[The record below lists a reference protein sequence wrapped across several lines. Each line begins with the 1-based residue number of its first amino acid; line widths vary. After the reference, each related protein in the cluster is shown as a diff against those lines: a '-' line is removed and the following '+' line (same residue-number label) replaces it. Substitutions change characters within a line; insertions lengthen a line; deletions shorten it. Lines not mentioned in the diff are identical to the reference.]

1 MKKKSLNLVKTP
13 RRRKKINGIFILSK
27 PSGMSSNQALQRVKR
42 AFDAEKAGHTGSLD
56 PMATGVLPI
65 CLGEATKFSQ
75 YLLDADKSY
84 RSTFSLGIKTDTGDS
99 DGEIV
104 SIEDTNGVD
113 FGKVQD
119 AAEKFLGQIRQVP
132 PMYSAIKRQGTPLYK
147 LARQGIKVDRE
158 PRIVRIHKYQIERFI
173 KKPTPKLDVDI
184 RCSKGTYIRA
194 LAEELGSI
202 LGCGAHVSR
211 LDRYAVGPF
220 DERDATSLGYLEKI
234 EKTGNRELLES
245 LLCPVD
251 AGINDY
257 PKVNLDAAQMSDL
270 TNGQSVLL
278 SQCFITGQEADIVRV
293 FDENQK
299 FMGVAQITGDNSIK
313 PKRLIAK

>member
-65 CLGEATKFSQ
+65 CFGEATKFSQ
-75 YLLDADKSY
+75 YLLNADKSY
-84 RSTFSLGIKTDTGDS
+84 RATFSLGIKTDTGDS
-99 DGEIV
+99 DGKIV
-104 SIEDTNGVD
+104 SIEDTNSVD
-113 FGKVQD
+113 FGKLQN
-119 AAEKFLGQIRQVP
+119 ATEKFLGQIRQVP
-132 PMYSAIKRQGTPLYK
+132 PMYSAIKRQGKPLYK

-158 PRIVRIHKYQIERFI
+158 PRIVHIYKYQIERLI
-173 KKPTPKLDVDI
+173 KKPIPELDVDI

-211 LDRYAVGPF
+211 LDRYSVGPF
-220 DERDATSLGYLEKI
+220 DEGDAISLGYLEKI
-234 EKTGNRELLES
+234 EKTGKRELLES

-251 AGINDY
+251 AGIMNY

-293 FDENQK
+293 FDENQN

>member
-1 MKKKSLNLVKTP
+1 MKKTSLNLVKTP
-13 RRRKKINGIFILSK
+13 RRRKKINGVFILSK
-27 PSGMSSNQALQRVKR
+27 PSGISSNQALQRVKR
-42 AFDAEKAGHTGSLD
+42 VFDAEKAGHTGSLD

-75 YLLDADKSY
+75 YLLNADKSY
-84 RSTFSLGIKTDTGDS
+84 RATFSLGIKTDTGDS
-99 DGEIV
+99 DGKIV

-113 FGKVQD
+113 FGKLQH
-119 AAEKFLGQIRQVP
+119 ATEKFLGQIRQVP

-158 PRIVRIHKYQIERFI
+158 PRIVHIHKYQIERFI
-173 KKPTPKLDVDI
+173 KKPIPELDVDI

-211 LDRYAVGPF
+211 LDRYSVGPF
-220 DERDATSLGYLEKI
+220 DERDTISLGYLEKI

-245 LLCPVD
+245 ILCPVD
-251 AGINDY
+251 AGIMSY

-293 FDENQK
+293 FDENQN